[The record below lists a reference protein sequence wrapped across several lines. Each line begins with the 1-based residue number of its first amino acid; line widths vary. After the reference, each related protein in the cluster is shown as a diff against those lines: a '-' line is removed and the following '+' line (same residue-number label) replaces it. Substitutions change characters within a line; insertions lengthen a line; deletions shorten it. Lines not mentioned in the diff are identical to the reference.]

1 MKRFKNLTS
10 IVLAL
15 ALMMSLMTA
24 CGKTSETTEETSTI
38 DSIEITLESVEE
50 TEPEET
56 DEAETTTSVEVPEE
70 TSLYDEYETSVIM
83 YGKNPR
89 ARYWS
94 GTGVSAVAE
103 GYIEVNT
110 EYEVVGESSTSYYIN
125 IDGNIYR
132 VSKTALST
140 DEVEDV
146 EDENTSE
153 TEPTEAT
160 QPTEGTTPTT
170 APSGNQPTT
179 APTTPNP
186 TLPPVTIYCCD
197 RCELQFYSQADL
209 NTHMRLEHS
218 GTTPAPTNTPRPTTA
233 PATPTPTP
241 RPANVCPYPAREYA
255 MANVTVTVDLRD
267 GTSCEATYNV
277 EVVRNNVVDDGN
289 GGWYLGSWAVSTAGD
304 SNLAN
309 YITRDFS
316 EVGGGCYHFS
326 NAYNITLTTAPYTK

>member
-15 ALMMSLMTA
+15 ALMTSLMTA
-24 CGKTSETTEETSTI
+24 CGKTTTTSEESTTL

-56 DEAETTTSVEVPEE
+56 EATTSVEVPAE

-103 GYIEVNT
+103 GYIEVNA
-110 EYEVVGESSTSYYIN
+110 EYEVVGESSTSYYILV
-125 IDGNIYR
+125 DGNIYR
-132 VSKTALST
+132 VSKMALST

-186 TLPPVTIYCCD
+186 TFPPVTIYCCD

-218 GTTPAPTNTPRPTTA
+218 GTTPAPTNTPRPTN
-233 PATPTPTP
+233 TPTPIP
-241 RPANVCPYPAREYA
+241 RPTNVCPYPEREYA

-277 EVVRNNVVDDGN
+277 EVIRINTVDDGN
-289 GGWYLGSWAVSTAGD
+289 GGWYLGFWDVSTAGG
-304 SNLAN
+304 STLSSS
-309 YITRDFS
+309 IVRDFS
-316 EVGGGCYHFS
+316 EVGGGFYHYGS
-326 NAYNITLTTAPYTK
+326 PRNITLTTTPYTK